1 MRYKEYHYRV
11 NSIKKQIDKLRQI
24 NEEQHFI
31 IYKLK
36 SNLDD
41 IKLQCANLR
50 TEIVQTQTS
59 LNLLLDIR
67 PKGFTK
73 EEAEE

>member
-1 MRYKEYHYRV
+1 MKYKEYHYRV

-36 SNLDD
+36 SNLDNVS
-41 IKLQCANLR
+41 LECANIR
-50 TEIVQTQTS
+50 TELVKCQNS
-59 LNLLLDIR
+59 LHNLLSSYNKVII
-67 PKGFTK
+67 KGGQ
-73 EEAEE
+73 E